1 MNTATAAGRAWPAG
15 PRQRLPRVVTP
26 FRTETVSSYIDRLAH
41 ANHLTRGRLQYH
53 VAAGTYQTRADW
65 LAVATGIAENIL
77 RERLIGFGA
86 ANGTNAKQ
94 QARVRPACRL
104 CMARRG
110 VYEPVHC
117 WLPAYETVC
126 FRHLRWIGPG
136 AATWEDQHDLSNHPD
151 IVVAARRH
159 RQLIR
164 AHRDL
169 AGSALSEARHI
180 LTWWSRVNQDS
191 GDDQTDPTTYL
202 QAYPDLITIATVLAD
217 HRHQVAAG
225 PCTRHPIWS
234 EHLLGL
240 INTHA
245 TTIRDDPRPLQHWID
260 DQRIIARI
268 RPPRHKSAWSAP

>member
-1 MNTATAAGRAWPAG
+1 
-15 PRQRLPRVVTP
+15 
-26 FRTETVSSYIDRLAH
+26 
-41 ANHLTRGRLQYH
+41 
-53 VAAGTYQTRADW
+53 
-65 LAVATGIAENIL
+65 
-77 RERLIGFGA
+77 
-86 ANGTNAKQ
+86 
-94 QARVRPACRL
+94 
-104 CMARRG
+104 MARRG

-245 TTIRDDPRPLQHWID
+245 TTIRDDPGLYSTGSTTNASSPASGHHGTNPPGQHPD
-260 DQRIIARI
+260 FRLEHLLATTRDLR
-268 RPPRHKSAWSAP
+268 APETALPDLGCPSRSILDVDGYLVPAYS